1 MIEWCQDVLKTGICM
16 KQPNEVKHFSMY
28 DPFSQLRSRASVQ
41 TISYTFQYRWTL
53 REHDVCLLQ
62 LC

>member
-41 TISYTFQYRWTL
+41 TISYTFQYR
-53 REHDVCLLQ
+53 
-62 LC
+62 